1 MIRSLAIAARFLLFH
16 VLSVFMTAIM
26 LVVLSP
32 LMTAII
38 DGKVDWVNLGQDLIV
53 ALVMAAAVA
62 ALLLIPSALGW
73 WGGGVLLKRSD
84 APLNRR
90 LAGQGAMAGLAG
102 FASFISMLIWLEN
115 LSRQSRGS
123 AQGQLVLEGLVL
135 EGLMELSPLL
145 LGIPT
150 GAFFGWLVYRHMWP
164 NLPAAPQLR

>member
-123 AQGQLVLEGLVL
+123 AQGQLVLEGL
-135 EGLMELSPLL
+135 MELSPLL

-150 GAFFGWLVYRHMWP
+150 RAFFGWLVYRHLWP
-164 NLPAAPQLR
+164 HLPAAPQLR